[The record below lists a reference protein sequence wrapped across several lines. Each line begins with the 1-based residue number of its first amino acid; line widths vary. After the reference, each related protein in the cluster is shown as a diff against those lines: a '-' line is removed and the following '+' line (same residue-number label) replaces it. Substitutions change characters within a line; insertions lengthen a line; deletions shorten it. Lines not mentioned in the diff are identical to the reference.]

1 MSDLVGYA
9 LEGAVATVTMDDGKA
24 NVMSENMIRELTAAM
39 AQAEADR
46 AVVVLT
52 GRPRM
57 FSAGYDLAMFARDPQ
72 EIARTLRAGGE
83 LVHRLLSFPYP
94 VLALCPGHA
103 IAQGA
108 FVLLA
113 ADVRFGV
120 AGDFKIGLNEVA
132 IGLTIPHYGVETAR
146 HRLTAPGF
154 DRSTVTGALFTP
166 SEARELGFLDIV
178 VADEDESRNRAYAEA
193 ERLAGLD
200 MAAHL
205 GTKLRVRAAVL
216 AAVRSGVDAEFG
228 G

>member
-1 MSDLVGYA
+1 MPDLVGYTR
-9 LEGAVATVTMDDGKA
+9 EGAVATIAMDDGKA
-24 NVMSENMIRELTAAM
+24 NVMSENMIRELTAAL

-52 GRPRM
+52 GRPRL
-57 FSAGYDLAMFARDPQ
+57 FSAGYDLAMFGRDP
-72 EIARTLRAGGE
+72 EEVVRTLRAGGE
-83 LVHRLLSFPYP
+83 LVHRLLGFPYP
-94 VLALCPGHA
+94 VIAACAGHA

-113 ADVRFGV
+113 TDVRFGV

-154 DRSTVTGALFTP
+154 DRAAGTGALFAP
-166 SEARELGFLDIV
+166 VQARELGFLDV
-178 VADEDESRNRAYAEA
+178 VVEDEDALRTGVYAEA

-205 GTKLRVRAAVL
+205 GTKTRVRAAVL
-216 AAVRSGVDAEFG
+216 AAVRSGIDTEFG
-228 G
+228 V